1 MEIAYFSR
9 LKSFRKSGRLSVILK
24 LTLPE
29 LRRDLDETDLG
40 RIDAFNSFYIS
51 LAETYQTA
59 AGKIE
64 VDESVLAQRPLM
76 LNVGFEEITGDYLSK
91 NAKLIKKCCEPVVI
105 KRYVRKNRN
114 GEITVRENVDVFDL
128 KHGIF
133 IK

>member
-1 MEIAYFSR
+1 MKIASFSR
-9 LKSFRKSGRLSVILK
+9 MKSFRKSGRLSVILK

-29 LRRDLDETDLG
+29 LRQDFDEADSG
-40 RIDAFNSFYIS
+40 RIDTFNSFYIL
-51 LAETYQTA
+51 LAESYQTA
-59 AGKIE
+59 AGKIG
-64 VDESVLAQRPLM
+64 VDESVFIQRPLM
-76 LNVGFEEITGDYLSK
+76 LNVGFEVITDDYLSK

-114 GEITVRENVDVFDL
+114 GEITVRESVDVFDL